1 MQETDQDSLF
11 VSELTRAQAKMRI
24 YLAKLL
30 ANSPSTDDVL
40 QECNKVLW
48 VKRSDW
54 KPETIFLKWAYR
66 VCFFQ
71 VKAYFRNQSR
81 EKLVFND
88 ELLDLLGSE
97 EPDNSGS
104 KEIEDAM
111 NKCLDKINSQERSLL
126 LERYQGEM
134 SVEQLA
140 KREGLQPNTLSQK
153 LLRLR
158 HQLLVCIQANLKT
171 I

>member
-1 MQETDQDSLF
+1 MEKPDQDSLF
-11 VSELTRAQAKMRI
+11 VSELTLAQAKMRN

-30 ANSPSTDDVL
+30 ANSSSTDDVL

-54 KPETIFLKWAYR
+54 DPQTIFLKWAYR

-71 VKAYFRNQSR
+71 VKAYLRNQSR
-81 EKLVFND
+81 EKLVFNG
-88 ELLDLLGSE
+88 ELLDILGKE
-97 EPDNSGS
+97 EPDESAS
-104 KEIEDAM
+104 KERQEAM
-111 NKCLDKINSQERSLL
+111 NKCLRKIDSKERNLL
-126 LERYQGEM
+126 LERYQGEI
-134 SVEQLA
+134 SVEKLA
-140 KREGLQPNTLSQK
+140 NREGIQPNTLSQK

-158 HQLLVCIQANLKT
+158 HQLLICIQSNLKT

>member
-97 EPDNSGS
+97 EPDHSAP
-104 KEIEDAM
+104 KEREEAM
-111 NKCLDKINSQERSLL
+111 NKCLDKIDSQERSLL

-158 HQLLVCIQANLKT
+158 HQLQVCIQANLKT

>member
-1 MQETDQDSLF
+1 MPTPDTESLF
-11 VSELTRAQAKMRI
+11 VAELTKAQVKMRI

-48 VKRSDW
+48 VKRKDW
-54 KPETIFLKWAYR
+54 DSETIFLKWAYR
-66 VCFFQ
+66 VCYFQ

-88 ELLDLLGSE
+88 ELLDILGKE
-97 EPDNSGS
+97 DPDQNNP
-104 KEIEDAM
+104 KDREIAM
-111 NKCLDKINSQERSLL
+111 NQCLGKLDNQDRSLL
-126 LERYQGEM
+126 LERYQGELG
-134 SVEQLA
+134 VVQLA
-140 KREGLQPNTLSQK
+140 QREGISPNTLSQK

-158 HQLLVCIQANLKT
+158 HQLLICIQANLKT

>member
-1 MQETDQDSLF
+1 MPTPDTESLF
-11 VSELTRAQAKMRI
+11 VSELTKAQVKMRV

-48 VKRSDW
+48 VKRNDW
-54 KPETIFLKWAYR
+54 DPETIFLKWAYR

-81 EKLVFND
+81 EKLVFNG
-88 ELLDLLGSE
+88 ELLDLLGKE
-97 EPDNSGS
+97 EPDDSAT
-104 KEIEDAM
+104 KERQEAM
-111 NKCLDKINSQERSLL
+111 NKCLQKIDSHQRNLL
-126 LERYQGEM
+126 LERYQGEV
-134 SVEQLA
+134 SVEKLA
-140 KREGLQPNTLSQK
+140 NREGMQPNTLSQK

-158 HQLLVCIQANLKT
+158 HQLLICIQSNLKT

>member
-1 MQETDQDSLF
+1 MPTPDTESLF
-11 VSELTRAQAKMRI
+11 VAELTKAQVKMRI

-48 VKRSDW
+48 VKRDDW
-54 KPETIFLKWAYR
+54 DPETIFLKWAYR

-88 ELLDLLGSE
+88 ELLDILGKE
-97 EPDNSGS
+97 DPDQSNP
-104 KEIEDAM
+104 KDREIAM
-111 NKCLDKINSQERSLL
+111 NQCLRKLDNQDRSLL
-126 LERYQGEM
+126 LERYQGEL
-134 SVEQLA
+134 SVDQLA
-140 KREGLQPNTLSQK
+140 QREGISPNTLSQK
-153 LLRLR
+153 LFRLR
-158 HQLLVCIQANLKT
+158 HHLLICIQANLKT

>member
-1 MQETDQDSLF
+1 MDPPDAESLF
-11 VSELTRAQAKMRI
+11 VAELTQAQSKMRI

-48 VKRSDW
+48 VKRDDW
-54 KPETIFLKWAYR
+54 DSSTVFLKWAYR
-66 VCFFQ
+66 VCYYQ

-88 ELLDLLGSE
+88 ELLDLIGKE
-97 EPDNSGS
+97 DPDLNSP
-104 KEIEDAM
+104 KDREVAM
-111 NKCLDKINSQERSLL
+111 NQCLEKLDSNDRALL
-126 LERYQGEM
+126 MERYQGERT
-134 SVEQLA
+134 VDQLA
-140 KREGLQPNTLSQK
+140 KREGIPPNTLSQK

-158 HQLLVCIQANLKT
+158 HQLLICIEANLNIT
-171 I
+171 

>member
-1 MQETDQDSLF
+1 MQESDQDSLF
-11 VSELTRAQAKMRI
+11 VSELTLAQAKMRS

-48 VKRSDW
+48 VKRTDW
-54 KPETIFLKWAYR
+54 NPETIFLKWAYR
-66 VCFFQ
+66 VCFYQ

-81 EKLVFND
+81 EKLVFTG
-88 ELLDLLGSE
+88 ELLDLLGKE
-97 EPDNSGS
+97 EPDESAS
-104 KEIEDAM
+104 KERQEAM
-111 NKCLDKINSQERSLL
+111 NKCLQKIDSRERNLL
-126 LERYQGEM
+126 LQRYEGEI
-134 SVEQLA
+134 SVEKLA
-140 KREGLQPNTLSQK
+140 NREGIQPNTLSQK

-158 HQLLVCIQANLKT
+158 HQLLICIQSNLKT

>member
-11 VSELTRAQAKMRI
+11 VTELTRAQAKMRI

-54 KPETIFLKWAYR
+54 KPGTIFLKWAYR

-97 EPDNSGS
+97 EPDN
-104 KEIEDAM
+104 
-111 NKCLDKINSQERSLL
+111 
-126 LERYQGEM
+126 
-134 SVEQLA
+134 
-140 KREGLQPNTLSQK
+140 
-153 LLRLR
+153 
-158 HQLLVCIQANLKT
+158 
-171 I
+171 

>member
-97 EPDNSGS
+97 EPDNSPP
-104 KEIEDAM
+104 KEREEAM
-111 NKCLDKINSQERSLL
+111 NKCLDKIDSQERSLL

-158 HQLLVCIQANLKT
+158 HQLQVCIQANLKT

>member
-1 MQETDQDSLF
+1 MQESDQDSL
-11 VSELTRAQAKMRI
+11 SELTLAQAKMRS

-48 VKRSDW
+48 VKRTDW
-54 KPETIFLKWAYR
+54 DPDTIFLKWAYR
-66 VCFFQ
+66 VCFYQ

-81 EKLVFND
+81 EKLVFNG
-88 ELLDLLGSE
+88 ELLDLLGKE
-97 EPDNSGS
+97 EPDESAP
-104 KEIEDAM
+104 KERQEAM
-111 NKCLDKINSQERSLL
+111 SKCLQKIDSHERNLL
-126 LERYQGEM
+126 LQRYEGEI
-134 SVEQLA
+134 SVEKLA
-140 KREGLQPNTLSQK
+140 NREGIQPNTLSQK

-158 HQLLVCIQANLKT
+158 HQLLICIQTNLKT

>member
-11 VSELTRAQAKMRI
+11 VSELTRAQAKKRI

-54 KPETIFLKWAYR
+54 KPGTIFLKWAYR

-97 EPDNSGS
+97 EPDNSAP
-104 KEIEDAM
+104 KEREEAM
-111 NKCLDKINSQERSLL
+111 NKCLDKIDSQERSLL

-158 HQLLVCIQANLKT
+158 HQLQVCIQANLKT

>member
-54 KPETIFLKWAYR
+54 KPGTIFLKWAYR

-97 EPDNSGS
+97 EPDNSAP
-104 KEIEDAM
+104 KEREEAM
-111 NKCLDKINSQERSLL
+111 NKCLDKIDSKERSLL

-158 HQLLVCIQANLKT
+158 HQLQVCIQANIKT

>member
-1 MQETDQDSLF
+1 MPTPDTESLF
-11 VSELTRAQAKMRI
+11 VSELTKAQVKMRV

-48 VKRSDW
+48 VKRNDW
-54 KPETIFLKWAYR
+54 DPETIFLKWAYR

-81 EKLVFND
+81 EKLVFNG
-88 ELLDLLGSE
+88 ELLDLLGKE
-97 EPDNSGS
+97 EPDDSAT
-104 KEIEDAM
+104 KERQEAM
-111 NKCLDKINSQERSLL
+111 NKCLQKIDYHQRNLL
-126 LERYQGEM
+126 LERYQGEV
-134 SVEQLA
+134 SVEKLA
-140 KREGLQPNTLSQK
+140 NREGMQPNTLSQK

-158 HQLLVCIQANLKT
+158 HQLLICIQSNLKT

>member
-1 MQETDQDSLF
+1 MPTPETESLF
-11 VSELTRAQAKMRI
+11 VSELTKAQVKMRV

-48 VKRSDW
+48 VKRDDW
-54 KPETIFLKWAYR
+54 DPETIFLKWAYR

-88 ELLDLLGSE
+88 ELLDILGKDDPTE
-97 EPDNSGS
+97 HNP
-104 KEIEDAM
+104 KEREIAM
-111 NKCLDKINSQERSLL
+111 NQCLGKLDNHDRALL
-126 LERYQGEM
+126 LERYQGEL
-134 SVEQLA
+134 SVDQLA
-140 KREGLQPNTLSQK
+140 KREGMSANTLSQK
-153 LLRLR
+153 FLRLR
-158 HQLLVCIQANLKT
+158 HQLLICIQTNLKT
-171 I
+171 L

>member
-1 MQETDQDSLF
+1 MQESDQDSLF
-11 VSELTRAQAKMRI
+11 VSELTLAQAKMRN

-54 KPETIFLKWAYR
+54 DPQTIFLKWAYR

-81 EKLVFND
+81 EKLVFNG
-88 ELLDLLGSE
+88 ELLDLLE
-97 EPDNSGS
+97 RKNQ
-104 KEIEDAM
+104 M
-111 NKCLDKINSQERSLL
+111 NLHPRRDRK
-126 LERYQGEM
+126 
-134 SVEQLA
+134 
-140 KREGLQPNTLSQK
+140 P
-153 LLRLR
+153 
-158 HQLLVCIQANLKT
+158 
-171 I
+171 

>member
-11 VSELTRAQAKMRI
+11 VSELTRAQSKMRI

-48 VKRSDW
+48 VKSSDW

-88 ELLDLLGSE
+88 ELFDLLGRRN
-97 EPDNSGS
+97 PMILPPK
-104 KEIEDAM
+104 KEKEAM
-111 NKCLDKINSQERSLL
+111 NKCLDKSIH
-126 LERYQGEM
+126 M
-134 SVEQLA
+134 SVQSFTGKIPGRDERRA
-140 KREGLQPNTLSQK
+140 T
-153 LLRLR
+153 
-158 HQLLVCIQANLKT
+158 CQARRT
-171 I
+171 ST

>member
-1 MQETDQDSLF
+1 MQESDQDSLF
-11 VSELTRAQAKMRI
+11 VSELTLAQSKMRS

-48 VKRSDW
+48 VKRNDW
-54 KPETIFLKWAYR
+54 DPETIFLKWAYR

-81 EKLVFND
+81 EKLVFNG
-88 ELLDLLGSE
+88 ELLDLLGKE
-97 EPDNSGS
+97 EPDDSAT
-104 KEIEDAM
+104 KERQEAM
-111 NKCLDKINSQERSLL
+111 NKCLQKIDSHQRNLL
-126 LERYQGEM
+126 LERYQGEV
-134 SVEQLA
+134 SVEKLA
-140 KREGLQPNTLSQK
+140 NREGMQPNTLSQK

-158 HQLLVCIQANLKT
+158 HQLLICIQSNLKT

>member
-1 MQETDQDSLF
+1 
-11 VSELTRAQAKMRI
+11 MRI

-54 KPETIFLKWAYR
+54 KPGTIFLKWAYR

-97 EPDNSGS
+97 EPDNSAP
-104 KEIEDAM
+104 KEREEAM
-111 NKCLDKINSQERSLL
+111 NKCLDKIDSQERSLL

-158 HQLLVCIQANLKT
+158 HQLQVCIQANIKT

>member
-54 KPETIFLKWAYR
+54 KPGTIFLKWAYR

-97 EPDNSGS
+97 EPDNSAP
-104 KEIEDAM
+104 KEREEAM
-111 NKCLDKINSQERSLL
+111 NKCLDKIDSQERSLL

-158 HQLLVCIQANLKT
+158 HQLQVCIQANLKT

>member
-1 MQETDQDSLF
+1 MDSPDTETLF
-11 VSELTRAQAKMRI
+11 VAELTKAQTKMRI

-48 VKRSDW
+48 VKRDDW
-54 KPETIFLKWAYR
+54 DPETIFLKWAYR

-88 ELLDLLGSE
+88 ELLEIMGRE
-97 EPDNSGS
+97 EPDLATP
-104 KEIEDAM
+104 KEREVAM
-111 NKCLDKINSQERSLL
+111 NQCLHKLDVHERSLL
-126 LERYQGEM
+126 LERYQGEL
-134 SVEQLA
+134 SVDQIA
-140 KREGLQPNTLSQK
+140 KREGIPANTLSQK
-153 LLRLR
+153 FLRLR
-158 HQLLVCIQANLKT
+158 HQLLICIQSNLQT

>member
-11 VSELTRAQAKMRI
+11 VTELTRAQAKMRI

-88 ELLDLLGSE
+88 ELLDLIGSE
-97 EPDNSGS
+97 EPDNSAP
-104 KEIEDAM
+104 KEREEAM
-111 NKCLDKINSQERSLL
+111 NKCLDKIDSQEAFSFIGKIPGRD
-126 LERYQGEM
+126 ER
-134 SVEQLA
+134 EQLA

-158 HQLLVCIQANLKT
+158 HQLQVCIQANIKT

>member
-1 MQETDQDSLF
+1 MPTPDTESLF
-11 VSELTRAQAKMRI
+11 VAELTKAQVKMRI

-48 VKRSDW
+48 VKRDDW
-54 KPETIFLKWAYR
+54 DPETIFLKWAYR

-88 ELLDLLGSE
+88 ELFDILGKE
-97 EPDNSGS
+97 DPDQNNPRDR
-104 KEIEDAM
+104 EIAM
-111 NKCLDKINSQERSLL
+111 NQCLRKLDNQDRSLL
-126 LERYQGEM
+126 LERYQGEL
-134 SVEQLA
+134 SVDQLA
-140 KREGLQPNTLSQK
+140 QREGISPNTLSQE

-158 HQLLVCIQANLKT
+158 HQLLICIQANLKT

>member
-1 MQETDQDSLF
+1 MPTPDTESLF
-11 VSELTRAQAKMRI
+11 VAELTKAQVKMRI

-48 VKRSDW
+48 VKRDDW
-54 KPETIFLKWAYR
+54 DPETIFLKWAYR

-88 ELLDLLGSE
+88 ELLDILGKE
-97 EPDNSGS
+97 YPDQNNP
-104 KEIEDAM
+104 KDREIAM
-111 NKCLDKINSQERSLL
+111 NQCLGKLDNQDRSLL
-126 LERYQGEM
+126 LERYQGEL
-134 SVEQLA
+134 SVDQLA
-140 KREGLQPNTLSQK
+140 QREGISPNTLSQK

-158 HQLLVCIQANLKT
+158 HQLLICIQANLKT

>member
-1 MQETDQDSLF
+1 MQESEQDSLF
-11 VSELTRAQAKMRI
+11 VSELTLAQAKMRG

-54 KPETIFLKWAYR
+54 DPETIFLKWAYR

-81 EKLVFND
+81 EKLVFNG
-88 ELLDLLGSE
+88 ELLDLLGRE
-97 EPDNSGS
+97 EPDDSAP
-104 KEIEDAM
+104 KEKQEAM
-111 NKCLDKINSQERSLL
+111 NKCLQKIDSHNRNLL

-134 SVEQLA
+134 SVEKLA
-140 KREGLQPNTLSQK
+140 IREGVQPNTLSQK

-158 HQLLVCIQANLKT
+158 HQLLICIQSNLKT

>member
-54 KPETIFLKWAYR
+54 KPGTIFLKWAYR

-97 EPDNSGS
+97 EPDNSAP
-104 KEIEDAM
+104 KEREEAM
-111 NKCLDKINSQERSLL
+111 NKCLDKIDSKERSLL

-158 HQLLVCIQANLKT
+158 HQLQVCIQANLKT

>member
-88 ELLDLLGSE
+88 ELLDLIGSE
-97 EPDNSGS
+97 EPDNSAP
-104 KEIEDAM
+104 KEREEAM
-111 NKCLDKINSQERSLL
+111 NKCLDKIDSQERSLL

-158 HQLLVCIQANLKT
+158 HQLQVCIQANIKT